1 MRLAQCHSLVTSR
14 IRTKCTTFANSRSN
28 GAVSVRAHV
37 RSLLQS
43 MDSPLPMSTHVRR
56 SRALRAAFASSALVA
71 ALAGNACV
79 GHHTIV
85 LGNTDGLR
93 PAVTWFSPSAPAD
106 RLTLERWRAS
116 VGPPVVISTS
126 LDQTRRT
133 NSLLLVSW
141 NTALGAADIERFVTD
156 LRRQFPGPPI
166 ILLLQEVYRGGP
178 EVPSVLSQSALF
190 ASRLRGQRQDGGR
203 DEIESIASRLDMS
216 AYYVPSMRNGSP
228 LFSDEDRGNAIL
240 SSLPMSDLSAF
251 ELPFERQ
258 RRVAVG
264 ASVSGHTWDGLP
276 WQLRV
281 VSAHLDNMA
290 GPRRLWV
297 AAEFGRVRQT
307 RGLLSQFADANS
319 VVVGG
324 DFNTWFGFAD
334 QAFLEAAKAF
344 PQTRVTD
351 RRATFRGL
359 LRLDHLFFRLPEGWR
374 ADFHRADASYGSD
387 HYPLIATITLP

>member
-1 MRLAQCHSLVTSR
+1 
-14 IRTKCTTFANSRSN
+14 
-28 GAVSVRAHV
+28 
-37 RSLLQS
+37 
-43 MDSPLPMSTHVRR
+43 
-56 SRALRAAFASSALVA
+56 
-71 ALAGNACV
+71 
-79 GHHTIV
+79 
-85 LGNTDGLR
+85 
-93 PAVTWFSPSAPAD
+93 
-106 RLTLERWRAS
+106 
-116 VGPPVVISTS
+116 
-126 LDQTRRT
+126 
-133 NSLLLVSW
+133 
-141 NTALGAADIERFVTD
+141 TALGAGDIVGFVKD
-156 LRRQFPGPPI
+156 LRRQQPDSPLV
-166 ILLLQEVYRGGP
+166 LLLQEVYRGGP

-190 ASRLRGQRQDGGR
+190 ASRLRGQREDGGR

-264 ASVSGHTWDGLP
+264 ASVSGSTADGSP
-276 WQLRV
+276 WHLRV

-290 GPRRLWV
+290 GPRRLWL

-307 RGLLSQFADANS
+307 RGLLSQFADS
-319 VVVGG
+319 RSIVVGG

-334 QAFLEAAKAF
+334 QAFREAARAF

-359 LRLDHLFFRLPEGWR
+359 LRLDHLFFRLPDGWR
-374 ADFHRADASYGSD
+374 ADFHRANANYGSD